1 MTPHMHSPEKI
12 ARILIINPN
21 TNANVTHS
29 IRQLISRITPAGTIT
44 KVTSP
49 AHGPYAIENE
59 QHKEEATQHVLTLI
73 EQHSAASFDGYIMAC
88 FDDIA
93 IPEARAITQAPVIS
107 LAEAGMRS
115 AAASG
120 GLFTVITTFEEA
132 VPTIEK
138 LSAAYGL
145 NKRCRVVATGI
156 GVSDTAAQTTQ
167 AEAQLHEAIQEAI
180 RRESTAI
187 VLGSGAFAG
196 RAMALQKRYGIKISD
211 GFTEALDYTL
221 HTLQLQKRA

>member
-1 MTPHMHSPEKI
+1 MNTQTTSPENT

-21 TNANVTHS
+21 TNGNVTHS
-29 IRQLISRITPAGTIT
+29 IRQLISSITPAGTIT

-49 AHGPYAIENE
+49 AHGPYAIESE
-59 QHKEEATQHVLTLI
+59 QHKKEATQHVLTLI
-73 EQHSAASFDGYIMAC
+73 EQHNAENFDGYIMAC

-120 GLFTVITTFEEA
+120 NLFTVITTFEEA
-132 VPTIEK
+132 VPTIKK
-138 LSAAYGL
+138 LSDAYGL
-145 NKRCRVVATGI
+145 SKRCHVVATGI
-156 GVSDTAAQTTQ
+156 GVSDTAAQTKQ
-167 AEAQLHEAIQEAI
+167 AEARLHEAIQEAI
-180 RRESTAI
+180 RLKSTAV

-196 RAMALQKRYGIKISD
+196 RATALQKRYGIKISD
-211 GFTEALDYTL
+211 GFAEALDYTL
-221 HTLQLQKRA
+221 NNLQLQKRA